1 MDETASYWTGGSFF
15 AMALCV
21 VGPDFVTAIGYI
33 YISTVVES
41 WEVAVAGASLQYF
54 LSLAFVAGPS
64 LSTLIYKSLVFK
76 KHGSALTQEESRK
89 NADLLESLRASFW
102 FWAALCFSS
111 TIVTLLFLRDMGKT
125 SGKVQS
131 KVAEEDTSAT
141 ENKPSSTPDATSDST
156 VLESGIPEKKGDS
169 QS

>member
-1 MDETASYWTGGSFF
+1 MDESASYWHFQF
-15 AMALCV
+15 PAQAICV
-21 VGPDFVTAIGYI
+21 IGPDLVVAIGYI

-76 KHGSALTQEESRK
+76 KHGT
-89 NADLLESLRASFW
+89 
-102 FWAALCFSS
+102 

-125 SGKVQS
+125 SGKPQTTV
-131 KVAEEDTSAT
+131 
-141 ENKPSSTPDATSDST
+141 NKGELPPPTDDKASLTLNAPGAA
-156 VLESGIPEKKGDS
+156 LESGRREEESRDD
-169 QS
+169 